1 MYPRVFFS
9 VRIRT
14 AVRIK
19 TTAAVTG
26 TWHNSDGGRFLPG
39 MEHYYPPQA
48 IFRFPGIFFSAYVQ
62 QYVCFS
68 TVSKEYL
75 VRSRDLV
82 QHVTVGTCVQ
92 QCYYCS
98 RAAGSKCSR
107 RRRRSSR
114 YSSRFSR
121 YSSSYCLISILH
133 FPPYFMPLILS

>member
-48 IFRFPGIFFSAYVQ
+48 IFRFLGIFFSAYVQ
-62 QYVCFS
+62 QYVGFS

-92 QCYYCS
+92 QQVVS
-98 RAAGSKCSR
+98 AVGAVGAVVGTAVGSVGTAVA
-107 RRRRSSR
+107 
-114 YSSRFSR
+114 
-121 YSSSYCLISILH
+121 IA
-133 FPPYFMPLILS
+133 